1 MRLLLLNDPSMVPRC
16 SGGLGKLVA
25 GEKQGGIRRTSHR
38 TASGVRRSA
47 EQDLASSVVEH
58 EVPWLVVLI
67 QVDEQPT
74 LSDGTCTV
82 GARRAAAETPP
93 HAGIPSPEAGRLA
106 VAISFDSRKLPL
118 VWNADAASRPASST
132 GGELRHRQRR
142 RPQRCAALPRPRRA
156 LL

>member
-1 MRLLLLNDPSMVPRC
+1 MRLLLLHDPSMVPRC

-82 GARRAAAETPP
+82 GAR
-93 HAGIPSPEAGRLA
+93 PEAGRLA
-106 VAISFDSRKLPL
+106 VAVSFDSRKLPL

-142 RPQRCAALPRPRRA
+142 RPQRRAALPRPRRA
-156 LL
+156 RL